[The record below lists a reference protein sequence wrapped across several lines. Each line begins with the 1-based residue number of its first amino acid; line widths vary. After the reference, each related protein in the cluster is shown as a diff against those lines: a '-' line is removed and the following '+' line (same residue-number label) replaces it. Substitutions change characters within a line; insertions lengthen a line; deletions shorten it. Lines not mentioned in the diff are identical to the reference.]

1 MEFQEQLY
9 RLRKQAGL
17 SQGELS
23 HIIGVSR
30 QAVQK
35 WEAGSARPDLDNLI
49 ALASHFKL
57 SLDQLV
63 GLTENHSSP
72 ISFAQNGY
80 YSPSKTSN
88 SIYFIPCRWH
98 YEYKSKC
105 TLWGVPVLHIHFAD
119 RGLARAT
126 GIFAIGNSSFG
137 LVSLGGISVGL
148 FSLGGLSLGMLSF
161 GGIALG
167 AMAWGIGCL
176 WRAGRR
182 KCGHGRLCG
191 GRCCHRLQGCWRY
204 RLFTGRGYPRNC
216 SGMERILSCRS
227 GQGLWLSAAVLYFV
241 SCETL
246 LGAVKKCGHKT
257 TLFYSF
263 KPCRHCPKR

>member
-1 MEFQEQLY
+1 MLP
-9 RLRKQAGL
+9 LVVK
-17 SQGELS
+17 S
-23 HIIGVSR
+23 HIKSGGFHLCFLICWTG
-30 QAVQK
+30 K
-35 WEAGSARPDLDNLI
+35 GGSLWNFRNSFTGSENKPDFPRKNYPTLLAYHARLCKNGKL
-49 ALASHFKL
+49 ALPA
-57 SLDQLV
+57 
-63 GLTENHSSP
+63 

-148 FSLGGLSLGMLSF
+148 FSLGGLSLGTLSF

-167 AMAWGIGCL
+167 AMAWGGCAIGAL
-176 WRAGRR
+176 AAF
-182 KCGHGRLCG
+182 G
-191 GRCCHRLQGCWRY
+191 GLAVGNVAMGGCAVGDVAIGSKAVGDTAFSLGEGIHATAQVWNEFCHAVQA
-204 RLFTGRGYPRNC
+204 RGFGYQLL
-216 SGMERILSCRS
+216 SYILSH
-227 GQGLWLSAAVLYFV
+227 
-241 SCETL
+241 
-246 LGAVKKCGHKT
+246 VK
-257 TLFYSF
+257 LF
-263 KPCRHCPKR
+263 

>member
-17 SQGELS
+17 SQEELS

-148 FSLGGLSLGMLSF
+148 FSLGGLSLGVLSF

-167 AMAWGIGCL
+167 AMAWGGCAIGVL
-176 WRAGRR
+176 AAF
-182 KCGHGRLCG
+182 G
-191 GRCCHRLQGCWRY
+191 GLAVGNVAMGGCAVGDVAIGSKAVGDTAFSLGEGIHATAQVWNEFCHAVQA
-204 RLFTGRGYPRNC
+204 RGFGYQLL
-216 SGMERILSCRS
+216 SYILSH
-227 GQGLWLSAAVLYFV
+227 
-241 SCETL
+241 
-246 LGAVKKCGHKT
+246 VK
-257 TLFYSF
+257 LF
-263 KPCRHCPKR
+263 